1 MDGYFQSTLAS
12 TTLQSNA
19 GKNTPTVTK
28 VIVHFPPS
36 NKEFSCNELNTT
48 DGIYPMLHETFYETI
63 APQFAT
69 GTRSCVVSVKE
80 KKDSS
85 DEEGSV
91 SQSSTSSNNNHPFGL
106 SMTPVMPIPNARKHV
121 RSRSSVSSS
130 LGHSASSTGLTVVT
144 THQKVPSY
152 VPFSPSFP
160 QTPTSQG
167 FGSLASQE
175 LEENNGHSVG
185 SLSSLFKPT
194 QQLSTSTGRNN
205 TIFNNSISKP
215 KNHLAKT
222 KSTFVLRFLVNENL
236 QKILSSKTAEDHYL
250 FYNIGS
256 SFIWVDAK
264 SKSKDPLSRIV
275 FSKSYPLCH
284 DINESTRC
292 DDHLDIIIGFS
303 TGDIIWYDPLGCKY
317 VRLNKGGCM
326 VASAVTM
333 IKWIPGSDEL
343 FIAAFKDGSVMIMAK
358 ERDDQSF
365 AIPDPSS
372 WMDSQFYTFRPHRG
386 SKHNP
391 VSYWKVSKEGL
402 TDFSFSPNG
411 THMALTGA
419 DGQLRI
425 IDYRNEK
432 LTDIFSSYYGKLLC
446 ADWSPDGHYIL
457 TGGQDDLVTIWSFT
471 DRKMVARC
479 QGHRSWVTG
488 VAFDPHRW
496 DEQNYRFVSVGEDCH
511 LIFWDFSLSA
521 LQKPKHSRGI
531 SPTCSS
537 SNKWPSEPPVH
548 SSFSSSNHSSEAP
561 TVVVER
567 KKSLKTHKLFRGF
580 SSSST
585 DTLGNASNQSFGKNF
600 RKKLASKNNN
610 GFAPEDDIEEHPLPV
625 LHPPIKKNYAAILQ
639 PTTVITAH
647 ADPCVSI
654 QFTDELLVTTD
665 RRGKTRIWGRP

>member
-1 MDGYFQSTLAS
+1 
-12 TTLQSNA
+12 
-19 GKNTPTVTK
+19 
-28 VIVHFPPS
+28 
-36 NKEFSCNELNTT
+36 
-48 DGIYPMLHETFYETI
+48 MLHETFYETI

-317 VRLNKGGCM
+317 GCM

-372 WMDSQFYTFRPHRG
+372 WMDSQQ
-386 SKHNP
+386 
-391 VSYWKVSKEGL
+391 V
-402 TDFSFSPNG
+402 FS
-411 THMALTGA
+411 
-419 DGQLRI
+419 
-425 IDYRNEK
+425 
-432 LTDIFSSYYGKLLC
+432 
-446 ADWSPDGHYIL
+446 
-457 TGGQDDLVTIWSFT
+457 
-471 DRKMVARC
+471 
-479 QGHRSWVTG
+479 
-488 VAFDPHRW
+488 
-496 DEQNYRFVSVGEDCH
+496 
-511 LIFWDFSLSA
+511 
-521 LQKPKHSRGI
+521 
-531 SPTCSS
+531 
-537 SNKWPSEPPVH
+537 
-548 SSFSSSNHSSEAP
+548 
-561 TVVVER
+561 
-567 KKSLKTHKLFRGF
+567 
-580 SSSST
+580 
-585 DTLGNASNQSFGKNF
+585 
-600 RKKLASKNNN
+600 
-610 GFAPEDDIEEHPLPV
+610 
-625 LHPPIKKNYAAILQ
+625 
-639 PTTVITAH
+639 
-647 ADPCVSI
+647 
-654 QFTDELLVTTD
+654 
-665 RRGKTRIWGRP
+665 